1 MGQINKAM
9 DEEFETLDNAMEY
22 IKLKQPH
29 QFGMDIPGVPNSPQ
43 RMKTKKNIETTKHLA
58 GIESAM
64 KSDSLN
70 YISMIKSSKEL
81 IDNQGMDPLDDS
93 YL

>member
-29 QFGMDIPGVPNSPQ
+29 EFGLDIPGIAPNSPQ
-43 RMKTKKNIETTKHLA
+43 RMKTKKNIEAAKQLA

-70 YISMIKSSKEL
+70 YISMIKSSKDL
-81 IDNQGMDPLDDS
+81 ID
-93 YL
+93 